1 MGLTMFESTGLFL
14 AWIACT
20 YAIVQIT
27 LGIQDAF
34 KEVNTEL
41 EQKLIKRLDEIVHRV
56 EVEQQGDVYYWYD
69 QDNRKFLAQGRT
81 TEEIVD
87 ILKKRFPSHIFYLE
101 ASNHLLCAQH
111 NWEPVEAR
119 SPNKS

>member
-1 MGLTMFESTGLFL
+1 MGLIMFESIGLLL
-14 AWIACT
+14 AWVACT
-20 YAIVQIT
+20 YFLSQLI
-27 LGIQDAF
+27 LGIMDAYQL
-34 KEVNTEL
+34 VNTEL
-41 EQKLIKRLDEIVHRV
+41 TDTVRKRLDEIVHRV
-56 EVEQQGDVYYWYD
+56 QVEKEGDIYYWYD

-87 ILKKRFPSHIFYLE
+87 TLKERFPQHIFYLE

-119 SPNKS
+119 SSDKS